1 MLANINIVNES
12 NRFQYVVEY
21 EKINQFSTDPY
32 CEIGGDIY
40 LTPSPSKLIRKG
52 NEWEEHMH
60 LGGDHLLNQE
70 YKKSKINVFLPRFS
84 VDTYSTGV
92 YYTLDLSTWVSG
104 KRIVLGS
111 YVFNRL
117 DTYASERVRIFYNEN
132 YYEKISFDI
141 IDPYELIYSDSWRNF
156 RETICGERYNE
167 DLTLNNTGA
176 IIHCSIYPVEKIGDK
191 YIKING
197 FEGGQ
202 NSINITDND
211 RDFLR
216 LELNTNIDKPLM
228 DDEPSFICDL
238 NFNDVYDKN
247 LKEYFLE
254 TYNTELKD
262 MKFEL
267 VIGSEDDIYAILQKN
282 SLSSRCIFTK
292 KEIEDFFTNRIG
304 WKEGIYVTS
313 SVIISDGDEEIMYVL
328 SNKIPLTETL
338 IGYFIK
344 DDLNI
349 HHIDLTQLNMN
360 NYNLT
365 IPNKIQKKVVQLT
378 GYNNT
383 KNNIIQPQFFRT
395 SQLSN
400 MVIHPEVTENI
411 CINLDQYKSLVDTF
425 VIKVEGCSFPEI
437 GRTSSG
443 IMFKIKGGIL
453 PRKKTEGVYYVVDQN
468 STLITTGKYI
478 YEE

>member
-1 MLANINIVNES
+1 MTGFIESEFDKRDMEYIPDYDIDTEELPEYYNYGKYCDLIIRNQGNTSTCVPTSISTMFEAMNYDPINI
-12 NRFQYVVEY
+12 
-21 EKINQFSTDPY
+21 
-32 CEIGGDIY
+32 
-40 LTPSPSKLIRKG
+40 
-52 NEWEEHMH
+52 
-60 LGGDHLLNQE
+60 
-70 YKKSKINVFLPRFS
+70 
-84 VDTYSTGV
+84 
-92 YYTLDLSTWVSG
+92 
-104 KRIVLGS
+104 
-111 YVFNRL
+111 
-117 DTYASERVRIFYNEN
+117 
-132 YYEKISFDI
+132 
-141 IDPYELIYSDSWRNF
+141 
-156 RETICGERYNE
+156 
-167 DLTLNNTGA
+167 
-176 IIHCSIYPVEKIGDK
+176 
-191 YIKING
+191 
-197 FEGGQ
+197 
-202 NSINITDND
+202 
-211 RDFLR
+211 
-216 LELNTNIDKPLM
+216 
-228 DDEPSFICDL
+228 
-238 NFNDVYDKN
+238 NDVYNKN

-313 SVIISDGDEEIMYVL
+313 SVIISDGDEEIMYIL

-349 HHIDLTQLNMN
+349 HHVDLTQLNMN